1 MNSRWHLYIS
11 LIKSIIRILACII
24 AVVCKSFKFLAIGFG
39 LAEGLGILEELKD
52 ER

>member
-11 LIKSIIRILACII
+11 LIKSTIRILACIVSI
-24 AVVCKSFKFLAIGFG
+24 MTKNFTILAIGFG
-39 LAEGLGILEELKD
+39 LAEGLGILEEIKD